1 MTSRTRL
8 IVLLT
13 SVPIITFTLIGG
25 FLGRVAAG
33 EDAYRH
39 LRVFEDVV
47 SLISSNY
54 VETVDLDAVAQGALR
69 GLADALDADS
79 AYVGPE
85 DTERL
90 ETGRP
95 LPDGRVGLEV
105 RRRYYVQ
112 VVAALDGSPAA
123 QAGLLPGDY
132 IRTIDGESTRL
143 MPAVEGARR
152 LRGEPGSTVELSLVR
167 GNTAEPYD
175 IELVRTRFAVP
186 DISIRLPDSGVGYV
200 RVPAFGE
207 GTADAIETAV
217 SRLTQNGA
225 TELVIDIRNNAS
237 GTYEAAYE
245 AAIAAAR
252 LFVDSGTL
260 VILAEQD
267 ERRTPIEATVS
278 ADAIETPVVL
288 LINAGTAGPAEIFAA
303 ALAGRERAATIGQRT
318 AGRASLQKLVR
329 LPDGAGLWLSR
340 ARYLKPSGD
349 PIHYSGIEPTMAVD
363 LETVELG
370 EPLPSGDPVLKRAL
384 EHGATSL

>member
-13 SVPIITFTLIGG
+13 SVPIIAFTLIGG

-54 VETVDLDAVAQGALR
+54 VETVDLDAIAQGALR

-79 AYVGPE
+79 AYVGLE
-85 DTERL
+85 DAERL
-90 ETGRP
+90 ATGRP
-95 LPDGRVGLEV
+95 LPDGRVGLEI

-143 MPAVEGARR
+143 MSAVEGTRR
-152 LRGEPGSTVELSLVR
+152 LHGEPGSAVALSLVR
-167 GNTAEPYD
+167 GNTAEPHD
-175 IELVRTRFAVP
+175 IKLMRTRLAVP
-186 DISIRLPDSGVGYV
+186 DISTRLPNNSVGYV
-200 RVPAFGE
+200 RVPAFGK
-207 GTADAIETAV
+207 GTADAIKTAV
-217 SRLTQNGA
+217 RQLTQKGA
-225 TELVIDIRNNAS
+225 VELVIDIRNNAS
-237 GTYEAAYE
+237 GTYEAA
-245 AAIAAAR
+245 IAAAR

-260 VILAEQD
+260 TILAEQD
-267 ERRTPIEATVS
+267 ERRTPIEATIG

-288 LINAGTAGPAEIFAA
+288 LVNAGTAGPAEIFAA
-303 ALAGRERAATIGQRT
+303 ALADRERTTIIGQRT
-318 AGRASLQKLVR
+318 AGRASRQKFVR
-329 LPDGAGLWLSR
+329 LPDGTGLWLSR

-349 PIHYSGIEPTMAVD
+349 PIHYSGIEPTV
-363 LETVELG
+363 TVSLKTVALG
-370 EPLPSGDPVLKRAL
+370 EPLPSNDPVLKRAL
-384 EHGATSL
+384 EHIETSL